1 MHKYGFDLV
10 FIVYGTLEKT
20 NAPKKCVTIAG
31 KEYINDE
38 RPKQNIIKCL

>member
-10 FIVYGTLEKT
+10 FIVYGTVEKT
-20 NAPKKCVTIAG
+20 NAPKNVTIAG